1 MAKVVP
7 SGVIQL
13 PDFAQLDYN
22 VKQQKRQEQLQFD
35 EYLSQFG
42 EMQGNYLAA
51 DLEAVQGAYD
61 NVENIMDKLAANPDD
76 ISLRR
81 DLRNAF
87 GQYSQVAGTA
97 QFLANNNREQRALYA
112 TNPDNFSLTSDEAM
126 GLIDSDARVKRNTE
140 QIMSLASNP
149 LALPMAYR
157 YQLGSPTEVAD
168 EMRNDFE
175 RIKTDFLLND
185 GTYNQDDIN
194 KWANEWLGARYLDPP
209 QLRNAI
215 AYSALRQGKI
225 GRNGKL
231 TGRQDLDRLDSP
243 EFEPFRESLINDY
256 SKQAV
261 EAFMKI
267 VPQRGVSRYQL
278 NQDALRLA
286 AQRNKAISG
295 NKFFNLTGGPTIFSD
310 VTYDAQGKEISR
322 KPKGRGFMFPIEDM
336 PIKFAD
342 GSMITSFGKLGD
354 KDYVIKTTKET
365 RENPNT
371 LEKETILKEQVLPAT
386 TADRAALNRASKGLY
401 DVYMQSIT
409 YSGEEKKQ
417 EQQAETGAYDFSIGE
432 NIVYGAPQQI
442 GDGDMMSAADIEAVI
457 PSPAPA
463 PQVPQSAFGFPA
475 GYFLTPEQRAQQ
487 DQQRKG
493 LQQSLVDQ
501 GIITIKP

>member
-126 GLIDSDARVKRNTE
+126 GLIDNDARVKRNTE

-168 EMRNDFE
+168 EMFKDFS
-175 RIKTDFLLND
+175 RI
-185 GTYNQDDIN
+185 
-194 KWANEWLGARYLDPP
+194 
-209 QLRNAI
+209 
-215 AYSALRQGKI
+215 
-225 GRNGKL
+225 
-231 TGRQDLDRLDSP
+231 
-243 EFEPFRESLINDY
+243 
-256 SKQAV
+256 
-261 EAFMKI
+261 
-267 VPQRGVSRYQL
+267 
-278 NQDALRLA
+278 
-286 AQRNKAISG
+286 
-295 NKFFNLTGGPTIFSD
+295 
-310 VTYDAQGKEISR
+310 
-322 KPKGRGFMFPIEDM
+322 
-336 PIKFAD
+336 
-342 GSMITSFGKLGD
+342 D
-354 KDYVIKTTKET
+354 KDFIIVI
-365 RENPNT
+365 
-371 LEKETILKEQVLPAT
+371 I
-386 TADRAALNRASKGLY
+386 
-401 DVYMQSIT
+401 
-409 YSGEEKKQ
+409 
-417 EQQAETGAYDFSIGE
+417 
-432 NIVYGAPQQI
+432 
-442 GDGDMMSAADIEAVI
+442 
-457 PSPAPA
+457 
-463 PQVPQSAFGFPA
+463 
-475 GYFLTPEQRAQQ
+475 
-487 DQQRKG
+487 
-493 LQQSLVDQ
+493 
-501 GIITIKP
+501 